1 MNFLGDRLI
10 FTQSD
15 MDESNF
21 ALDEH
26 KRVCMFD
33 FRDVGVLPESF
44 ASYTLGDSANPFIK
58 SVAMHLDWV
67 NDRNRGSMARAGSIL
82 QTLGDATFGSS
93 TTASAEIH
101 TDLDDRSYHFQPRIV
116 YT

>member
-1 MNFLGDRLI
+1 MNFLDDRLI

-26 KRVCMFD
+26 GRVCMFD

-44 ASYTLGDSANPFIK
+44 ASYTLGDSTNPFIT
-58 SVAMHLDWV
+58 SVAKHLDWV
-67 NDRNRGSMARAGSIL
+67 NNRNRGSMARAGAIL
-82 QTLGDATFGSS
+82 QTLGDATLGSS
-93 TTASAEIH
+93 TTASAEIR
-101 TDLDDRSYHFQPRIV
+101 TDLDDRSKYKRFI
-116 YT
+116 